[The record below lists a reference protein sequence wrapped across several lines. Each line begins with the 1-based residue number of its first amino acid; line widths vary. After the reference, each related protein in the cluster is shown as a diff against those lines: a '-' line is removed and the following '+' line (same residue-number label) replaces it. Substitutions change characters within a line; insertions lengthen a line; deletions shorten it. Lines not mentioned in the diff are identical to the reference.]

1 MNLRN
6 NTFTTR
12 ASQQD
17 GTLYGNSRT
26 PIAANDF
33 LDEFLEPRRGIRCH
47 MDRFEKLLQIARDQF
62 SAFRVRRRAGVLK
75 PATSFRWML
84 AYGQQKAAE
93 VAEVSAVEMKS
104 LHGGA
109 SDLGEADDFEEI
121 FRPLEVRLPAILP
134 GVKQPHIV
142 TRERIGGAEAVGFVC
157 VATRAGLGEIPC
169 LRSAATPGWNDVLDA
184 E

>member
-84 AYGQQKAAE
+84 AYGRPKAAE